1 MYSDVLA
8 YCNKCP
14 ECVVVTGAG
23 HHHWPP
29 LHPIIIQRGL
39 FRSMVLRVQLNCLI
53 MPFHSGWYKVVFS
66 LVIPSDWQ
74 ILSMRPLSVQGQS
87 IIPTPMI

>member
-29 LHPIIIQRGL
+29 LHPIIIHASSIPEHGFEGAIEL
-39 FRSMVLRVQLNCLI
+39 FHHAVPLWTVQGSVQLSN
-53 MPFHSGWYKVVFS
+53 P
-66 LVIPSDWQ
+66 Q
-74 ILSMRPLSVQGQS
+74 
-87 IIPTPMI
+87 